1 MRKLVAV
8 LALAASVAGCGVASV
23 LIDGIKKT
31 KAVGADLEQ
40 VTGLKPEVGFN
51 WNNGQLVNVSVLFP
65 RLYDA
70 KPLREL
76 AEATRKA
83 VLKEFERTP
92 QHIVL
97 SFTIDPSWPI
107 QPDQSPADQL
117 KRGAAAAVSRETKP

>member
-1 MRKLVAV
+1 MRKLLAV
-8 LALAASVAGCGVASV
+8 LILAACVAGCDVASV

-51 WNNGQLVNVSVLFP
+51 WNNGQLVNVSVVFP

-97 SFTIDPSWPI
+97 SFTIDPSWPVP
-107 QPDQSPADQL
+107 PDQSPTDQL
-117 KRGAAAAVSRETKP
+117 KRGASAAASRERKP

>member
-8 LALAASVAGCGVASV
+8 LILAAGVAGCDVASV

-31 KAVGADLEQ
+31 KAVGADLEE

-51 WNNGQLVNVSVLFP
+51 WNNGQLVNVSVVFP

-92 QHIVL
+92 QRIVL
-97 SFTIDPSWPI
+97 SFTVDPSWPI
-107 QPDQSPADQL
+107 QPDQNPTESL
-117 KRGAAAAVSRETKP
+117 KRGASAATSREMKP

>member
-8 LALAASVAGCGVASV
+8 LILAAGVAGCDVASV

-31 KAVGADLEQ
+31 KAVGADLEE

-51 WNNGQLVNVSVLFP
+51 WSNGRLVNVNVAFP

-76 AEATRKA
+76 AEATRAA

-92 QHIVL
+92 DHIVL
-97 SFTIDPSWPI
+97 SFIIDPSKPTEVE
-107 QPDQSPADQL
+107 QA
-117 KRGAAAAVSRETKP
+117 KRTY